1 VSAIFNL
8 FVAMD
13 SFKKDNVHQKDFFLG
28 EFGFFSSRKPFT
40 HLVCSEYLI
49 EVFGDAIM
57 PLCSFPSKRR
67 LIKTFHWT

>member
-1 VSAIFNL
+1 MCI
-8 FVAMD
+8 
-13 SFKKDNVHQKDFFLG
+13 KKTFFWG
-28 EFGFFSSRKPFT
+28 EFGFFSSQKPFT

-57 PLCSFPSKRR
+57 PLCSFPSKRL